1 MIRNSTFLHFLTL
14 MLYREKSRHIG
25 VIIISVVIIFLLSSV
40 LFISSSIQYSINI
53 TLNKQAD
60 FTITKIQG
68 LKSVD
73 TPIEWIDKISTI
85 DGIADI
91 NPRVYGRYQ
100 FNPKGKS
107 FLIIGVDFFDEINQK
122 DLKNIIEN
130 IDLKDF
136 FKNDNMIV
144 GDGVKNFMNNHFY
157 KDSFSF
163 KTPNGKFKNIN
174 IYKNISSDT
183 NLISN
188 DMIIM
193 PIELAKEIFGM
204 GEDKVSDIS
213 FNVVNNSEWNTILT
227 KLHLMF
233 YDIRVMSK
241 DDISRAYSSLY
252 NYKGGLFLILYIITI
267 ITFMLILYQRYSMVF
282 SLEKRDIGVLR
293 AIGWSIRDVLKIK
306 FYETLIVVLISY
318 IIGVAL
324 AYIYVFKLNAPLLSQ
339 IFLGGD
345 NLENIVNFSPI
356 LEFGTLSSIFILY
369 SIPFFASV
377 LIPVWKVAII
387 SPKEAML

>member
-1 MIRNSTFLHFLTL
+1 

-40 LFISSSIQYSINI
+40 LFISSSIQHSISI

>member
-1 MIRNSTFLHFLTL
+1 MIQNSTFLHFLTL

-25 VIIISVVIIFLLSSV
+25 VVAISVIIIFLLSSV
-40 LFISSSIQYSINI
+40 LFISSSIQNSIKI
-53 TLNKQAD
+53 TLSNQAD

-68 LKSVD
+68 LKSVN
-73 TPIEWIDKISTI
+73 TPTKWIDKISTI
-85 DGIADI
+85 DGISDI

-107 FLIIGVDFFDEINQK
+107 FLIIGIDFFDEVNQK
-122 DLKNIIEN
+122 DLKSILGN

-136 FKNDNMIV
+136 FKDDNMLV
-144 GDGVKNFMNNHFY
+144 GDGVKNFMSSHFY

-163 KTPNGKFKNIN
+163 KTPNGKFKNIK
-174 IYKNISSDT
+174 IYNNISSDT

-188 DMIIM
+188 DMVIM
-193 PIELAKEIFGM
+193 PIELAQEIFGM
-204 GEDKVSDIS
+204 GEDRVSDIS
-213 FNVVNNSEWNTILT
+213 FNVVNNSEWDTILT

-241 DDISRAYSSLY
+241 DDISKAYSSLY
-252 NYKGGLFLILYIITI
+252 NYKGGLFLVLYLITI
-267 ITFMLILYQRYSMVF
+267 VTFMLILYQRYSMVF

-293 AIGWSIRDVLKIK
+293 AIGWSIKDVLRVK

-318 IIGVAL
+318 ILGIVL
-324 AYIYVFKLNAPLLSQ
+324 SYIYVFILNAPILSQ
-339 IFLGGD
+339 IFLGGG

-377 LIPVWKVAII
+377 LIPVWKVAIT